1 MNSLIKN
8 FHRCKVRA
16 DNNKNKKGIIMA
28 NKNYLVR
35 PESSPKAAPV
45 RKKDVTEVLLEV
57 NELAEKLLEQMAEL
71 NTKYKVL
78 HKDGLPLRMEGR
90 SRELFETLFARMK
103 ELPAQVDKAAAE
115 GMEKT
120 IKRLDDE
127 ITKVRNYCI
136 IGTIVINVLFALL
149 AFTLFV

>member
-1 MNSLIKN
+1 
-8 FHRCKVRA
+8 
-16 DNNKNKKGIIMA
+16 MA
-28 NKNYLVR
+28 NKNYPVR

-71 NTKYKVL
+71 NTKYTVL
-78 HKDGLPLRMEGR
+78 QMDGLLLKMEGR

-103 ELPAQVDKAAAE
+103 ELPAQVDKAAAA
-115 GMEKT
+115 GMEKS

-127 ITKVRNYCI
+127 ITKVKKYCI
-136 IGTIVINVLFALL
+136 IGTIVINLLFAFLALVLFI
-149 AFTLFV
+149 

>member
-1 MNSLIKN
+1 
-8 FHRCKVRA
+8 
-16 DNNKNKKGIIMA
+16 MA
-28 NKNYLVR
+28 NKNYPVR
-35 PESSPKAAPV
+35 PDSSLKAASV

-71 NTKYKVL
+71 NTKYTVL

-103 ELPAQVDKAAAE
+103 ELPAQVDKSAAA
-115 GMEKT
+115 GMEKS

-127 ITKVRNYCI
+127 ISKIRSYCI
-136 IGTIVINVLFALL
+136 IGTIAINVLFALL

>member
-1 MNSLIKN
+1 
-8 FHRCKVRA
+8 
-16 DNNKNKKGIIMA
+16 MA
-28 NKNYLVR
+28 NKYYPVR
-35 PESSPKAAPV
+35 PDNSPKAAPV

-78 HKDGLPLRMEGR
+78 QKDGLPLRMEGR

-103 ELPAQVDKAAAE
+103 ELPVQVEKSAAAS
-115 GMEKT
+115 MEKA

-127 ITKVRNYCI
+127 ITKIKNYCI
-136 IGTIVINVLFALL
+136 IGTITINVLFAFL
-149 AFTLFV
+149 AFWVLM